1 MQIILASSSPRR
13 TQILNEAHINHIIIP
28 SKCEEIINKDDLPYQ
43 VVESLSYQKAY
54 DVYKDN
60 KSSLV
65 IGADTIV
72 VVDDVI
78 LGKPIDKEDAIK
90 MLQMI
95 SNRTHKVITGVTIIY
110 QDKIKTFH
118 EITYVYVN
126 KLSNNQIEEYIQ
138 NENVY
143 DKAGA
148 YAIQGIF
155 KQHISKYD
163 GEYNNVVGLPIE
175 RLKKELKEFTNEI
188 Q

>member
-72 VVDDVI
+72 VVDDII
-78 LGKPIDKEDAIK
+78 LGKPIDKEDAYLESFFNILNSAGFFGSFVK
-90 MLQMI
+90 TIFASNPCTYKSKLDII
-95 SNRTHKVITGVTIIY
+95 SN
-110 QDKIKTFH
+110 
-118 EITYVYVN
+118 
-126 KLSNNQIEEYIQ
+126 L
-138 NENVY
+138 
-143 DKAGA
+143 
-148 YAIQGIF
+148 F
-155 KQHISKYD
+155 KSSVFSI
-163 GEYNNVVGLPIE
+163 N
-175 RLKKELKEFTNEI
+175 
-188 Q
+188 